1 MSRNQLVP
9 AGLSIPGAYTP
20 PGTDLALAGKAPS
33 TRGAVVLGM
42 LAIILFIGSFSA
54 WSFLAPLSAA
64 AVAPG
69 QIKAE
74 GNRRTIQHLEGGII
88 REIMVRDG
96 ERVQA
101 GQVLMRMDDI
111 ASNANFA
118 TLRDQRWQ
126 FLAQEA
132 RIISELRRLPAV
144 QFPPDLMAAS
154 TTEPRAA
161 DAVASQQALFASRR
175 GGIVNQGQMLE
186 LRLDQM
192 AAQISSAQGQ
202 LSSQTAQLALLRED
216 LKGRLELLRLG
227 LQRRFEVLGLQRQ
240 EAAMIGNIE
249 DLTAQIQ
256 RTEKQREEVRAQLRL
271 LDDQTNNEL
280 GDQLRD
286 VRAKLVEVEERLKPA
301 QDAATRRDIVAP
313 VAGTVLNLRHFT
325 VGGVVRPGD
334 PIMELT
340 PAEDRLIADV
350 QVQPNDIRH
359 VHPGL
364 LAEVRLPAFSARV
377 LPSLHGHVDIVASDT
392 LIDERSRMPYYR
404 ATIRIDAEQ
413 LAKYPEVELVPGM
426 IVEAMIITGQRT
438 FWDYLTKPLRDSF
451 ARAFR
456 EQ

>member
-1 MSRNQLVP
+1 MSSNQLVP
-9 AGLSIPGAYTP
+9 AGLTIPGAYMP

-88 REIMVRDG
+88 REIAVRDG

-132 RIISELRRLPAV
+132 RIVSELQRLPDV
-144 QFPPDLMAAS
+144 KFPADLVAAS

-161 DAVASQQALFASRR
+161 DAIASQQGLFASRR
-175 GGIVNQGQMLE
+175 NGYVNQKMMLLQRSE
-186 LRLDQM
+186 QSQ
-192 AAQISSAQGQ
+192 AQIASSEAQIR
-202 LSSQTAQLALLRED
+202 SQVAQLALVRDELRMWYD
-216 LKGRLELLRLG
+216 
-227 LQRRFEVLGLQRQ
+227 LQRIGQARRPTILGLQRQ
-240 EAAMIGNIE
+240 EASFLGNMA
-249 DLTAQIQ
+249 DLDNQILRTRNQIAEIAAQI
-256 RTEKQREEVRAQLRL
+256 RL

-286 VRAKLVEVEERLKPA
+286 VRGKLLEVEERLKPA

-426 IVEAMIITGQRT
+426 IVEAMIITGERT